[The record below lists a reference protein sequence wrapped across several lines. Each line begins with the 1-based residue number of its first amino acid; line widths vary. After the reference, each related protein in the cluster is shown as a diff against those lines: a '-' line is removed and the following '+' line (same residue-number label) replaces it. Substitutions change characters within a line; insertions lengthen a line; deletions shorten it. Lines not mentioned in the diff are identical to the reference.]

1 MPAMAKQKLEPTYI
15 KQRLEKAR
23 YKTGGKIGVRVARV
37 RAEGGTRTEEGVETT
52 HALHLEMEQVDG
64 VWRPVPPVGDD
75 FTSAPSILKSESN
88 GCFTRAYI
96 RNLDDLQ
103 RILIRLGAITAPV
116 EATTPTK
123 RGWRPRRPAHHATP
137 AKPTETAAK
146 RKTKQPAAG
155 KRDRKPVA
163 TKKAPTTKKPARTA
177 AKKPTRAAAAAKT
190 KRGAKPVR
198 RTRGK

>member
-1 MPAMAKQKLEPTYI
+1 MAKQKFEPTYI
-15 KQRLEKAR
+15 KQRLEKAK

-37 RAEGGTRTEEGVETT
+37 RAEGSTRTAEGVETT

-64 VWRPVPPVGDD
+64 AWRPVPPVGDD

-103 RILIRLGAITAPV
+103 RILIRLGAIAAPV
-116 EATTPTK
+116 EPAAPAK
-123 RGWRPRRPAHHATP
+123 RGWRPRRPAHHAAPEKP
-137 AKPTETAAK
+137 AKPAKSTKPAAT
-146 RKTKQPAAG
+146 RTTKQPTAG
-155 KRDRKPVA
+155 KRAGTP
-163 TKKAPTTKKPARTA
+163 A
-177 AKKPTRAAAAAKT
+177 AKKTTRAATKPPARGQAAKA
-190 KRGAKPVR
+190 KRGANTTR

>member
-1 MPAMAKQKLEPTYI
+1 MAKQKLEPAYI
-15 KQRLEKAR
+15 KQRLEKAK

-37 RAEGGTRTEEGVETT
+37 RAEGSTRTAEGVETT

-64 VWRPVPPVGDD
+64 VWQPVPPVGDD

-103 RILIRLGAITAPV
+103 RILIRLGAIAAPV
-116 EATTPTK
+116 EPAAPAK
-123 RGWRPRRPAHHATP
+123 RGWRPRRPAHHAAP
-137 AKPTETAAK
+137 EKPTKPAK
-146 RKTKQPAAG
+146 RKTAQPDTKKRAG
-155 KRDRKPVA
+155 KPVA
-163 TKKAPTTKKPARTA
+163 KKTKRAATNTPARGQATKA
-177 AKKPTRAAAAAKT
+177 
-190 KRGAKPVR
+190 KRGAKTTR

>member
-1 MPAMAKQKLEPTYI
+1 MPAMAKQKFEPTYI
-15 KQRLEKAR
+15 KQRLEKTK

-37 RAEGGTRTEEGVETT
+37 RAEGSTRSEEGVETT
-52 HALHLEMEQVDG
+52 HVLYLEMEQVDG
-64 VWRPVPPVGDD
+64 EWQPVPPVGDD

-103 RILIRLGAITAPV
+103 RILIRLGAIAAPAEPV
-116 EATTPTK
+116 TPAR

-137 AKPTETAAK
+137 ANEPSVKQK
-146 RKTKQPAAG
+146 RKQPTAG
-155 KRDRKPVA
+155 KRAGKPAAKKQARVA
-163 TKKAPTTKKPARTA
+163 AKKPARA
-177 AKKPTRAAAAAKT
+177 VAKT
-190 KRGAKPVR
+190 KRGTKPVR